1 MQCAR
6 RERER
11 IIKMFSLLICFSLQN
26 MISSLITAMC
36 LLTDN
41 FMSEQYPNRE
51 ILPPLAVSAE
61 YSSAHL
67 DDDFQQI
74 LL

>member
-1 MQCAR
+1 MMIIYLFQFIIECNVHV
-6 RERER
+6 ERER

-51 ILPPLAVSAE
+51 ILPPLAASA
-61 YSSAHL
+61 
-67 DDDFQQI
+67 
-74 LL
+74 